1 MTRPTIGLTSQA
13 TARFVI
19 DGIEYKIALLDERD
33 AGNDLDPTLL
43 VYRGLEEDAILT
55 LHILPGT
62 DCHDDSHPVAISTEE
77 NTR

>member
-43 VYRGLEEDAILT
+43 VYRGLEEEAILT
-55 LHILPGT
+55 FHLDP
-62 DCHDDSHPVAISTEE
+62 DCPCQDHPIAITTEE